1 MTMTKEQVNT
11 TDIKQEDEVRVYDN
25 AHLVVY
31 CGKCGGKYI
40 LEENIAK
47 DKGIQIFLP
56 PTSKSEMRLVCKDC
70 KNSMGLFYVEA
81 TKKNDSEDAT
91 ETIQETTST
100 NESVQEDSIT
110 EATIV

>member
-1 MTMTKEQVNT
+1 MET
-11 TDIKQEDEVRVYDN
+11 TTVETVTENNKPDNGVKIYEN
-25 AHLVVY
+25 AHLVVF
-31 CGKCGGKYI
+31 CGKCGSKYI

-56 PTSKSEMRLVCKDC
+56 PTSAAEMRLVCKDC

-81 TKKNDSEDAT
+81 TKKDTIITDT
-91 ETIQETTST
+91 ENTKEPST
-100 NESVQEDSIT
+100 DESVQEDSIT

>member
-1 MTMTKEQVNT
+1 MT
-11 TDIKQEDEVRVYDN
+11 TDQINKTDSNNGNISPKEEVRVYEN
-25 AHLVVY
+25 AHLVVF
-31 CGKCGGKYI
+31 CGKCGSKYI

-56 PTSKSEMRLVCKDC
+56 PTSAAEMRLVCKDC

-81 TKKNDSEDAT
+81 TKK
-91 ETIQETTST
+91 ETSVDIQEKIDTD
-100 NESVQEDSIT
+100 ESVQEDSIT